1 MPSRDQHDQRRQ
13 RHGQHDILG
22 GFSQLASWIR
32 PEFNQQVMAL
42 IPDFEQQRGTPGE
55 WAGDA
60 SFEDVRGEQE
70 NRETDYYMQ
79 RVETDAG
86 SMFDDQLELIPAKKR
101 HGRAHMRRREDHQGL
116 CPQAGSPRPVAGR
129 SAPCFL
135 QPDPPRRRE
144 G

>member
-13 RHGQHDILG
+13 RHGQYDILG
-22 GFSQLASWIR
+22 GFSQLASWIL
-32 PEFNQQVMAL
+32 PEFNQQAMAL

-86 SMFDDQLELIPAKKR
+86 SMFDEQLELIPAKKR
-101 HGRAHMRRREDHQGL
+101 HGRAHMRRR
-116 CPQAGSPRPVAGR
+116 
-129 SAPCFL
+129 
-135 QPDPPRRRE
+135 
-144 G
+144 